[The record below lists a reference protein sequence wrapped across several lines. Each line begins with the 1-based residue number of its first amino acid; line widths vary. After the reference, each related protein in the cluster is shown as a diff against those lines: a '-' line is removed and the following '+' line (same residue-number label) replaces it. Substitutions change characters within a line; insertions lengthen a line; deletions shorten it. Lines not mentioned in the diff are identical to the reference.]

1 MKRESFKDIDIGN
14 RKFRVHKF
22 DALTGSYVIYTV
34 LTQVLPMG
42 LGNQIEELAD
52 NAKDSIKS
60 MPIMPKEQFMELQRD
75 CLRAC
80 SEIIMTG
87 NTVAPIPILMSDG
100 RWGVEDLSH
109 DAALAMMLTI
119 QVLGYNVKSFFDEN
133 VLETFKDSIAQ
144 LNMSNA

>member
-1 MKRESFKDIDIGN
+1 MQRELFKDVEIGN
-14 RKFRVHKF
+14 RKFRLNKF

-34 LTQVLPMG
+34 LTQILPMG
-42 LGNQIEELAD
+42 LGNQIEGLPD
-52 NAKDSIKS
+52 MTKGMSV
-60 MPIMPKEQFMELQRD
+60 MPKEQFVELQKD
-75 CLRAC
+75 CLKAC

-87 NTVAPIPILMSDG
+87 NTVAPIPVLMSDG
-100 RWGVEDLSH
+100 RWGIDDLAQ
-109 DAALAMMLTI
+109 DTATVMMLTI